1 MSTEA
6 KVGLLVILSAV
17 LVIGTVYY
25 VGNEQWGHH
34 VVPYRTYLRYA
45 GGMEPGSAVLFGGI
59 TVGRVTAVHT
69 WNEDPTEIE
78 LLLEVKE
85 GTPINANC
93 TAKLGTVSLMS
104 SPAISIT
111 TGSKHGP
118 RLKPGDV
125 ISSEETVSIDEM
137 ARKLAGIADTAQGL
151 IAQVQGEIKGLG
163 EQANTLL
170 ANLNKMTGST
180 NRRQL
185 AEILSNTNTMITQQS
200 SKIDRITDQ
209 VLVASQ
215 DADVAIKRVAPLLDH
230 VDTTVGNVNSTIDQA
245 REPLR
250 QDLLQMQ
257 STMEQARGL
266 IATIQTIARGNDDNI
281 HATIENLRVAT
292 EGLAQLST
300 GLKDRP
306 WSLVRIRQPK
316 DRKIPEQ
323 SSSLH
328 SAPSGH

>member
-17 LVIGTVYY
+17 LLIGTVYY

-45 GGMEPGSAVLFGGI
+45 GGVEPGSAVLFGGI
-59 TVGRVTAVHT
+59 TVGRVAAVRASS
-69 WNEDPTEIE
+69 EDPTEIE

-85 GTPINANC
+85 GTPVNAKC
-93 TAKLGTVSLMS
+93 TARLGAVSLMS

-111 TGSKHGP
+111 TGSNHAP
-118 RLKPGDV
+118 RLKPGDA
-125 ISSEETVSIDEM
+125 ISSQETVSIDEM
-137 ARKLAGIADTAQGL
+137 ARKLAEIADTAQGL
-151 IAQVQGEIKGLG
+151 ITQVQGEIKGISA
-163 EQANTLL
+163 QAKTLL
-170 ANLNKMTGST
+170 ANLNETTGST
-180 NRRQL
+180 NRKQI
-185 AEILSNTNTMITQQS
+185 AEILSKTNTMIAQQS

-209 VLVASQ
+209 VLTATQ

-245 REPLR
+245 REPLH

-257 STMEQARGL
+257 STMEQARSL
-266 IATIQTIARGNDDNI
+266 MASVQTIVRGNDGDI
-281 HATIENLRVAT
+281 RETIENLRVAT

-316 DRKIPEQ
+316 DRKVPEQ
-323 SSSLH
+323 SSSPHL
-328 SAPSGH
+328 APSAH

>member
-1 MSTEA
+1 
-6 KVGLLVILSAV
+6 
-17 LVIGTVYY
+17 
-25 VGNEQWGHH
+25 
-34 VVPYRTYLRYA
+34 
-45 GGMEPGSAVLFGGI
+45 
-59 TVGRVTAVHT
+59 
-69 WNEDPTEIE
+69 
-78 LLLEVKE
+78 
-85 GTPINANC
+85 
-93 TAKLGTVSLMS
+93 
-104 SPAISIT
+104 
-111 TGSKHGP
+111 
-118 RLKPGDV
+118 
-125 ISSEETVSIDEM
+125 
-137 ARKLAGIADTAQGL
+137 
-151 IAQVQGEIKGLG
+151 
-163 EQANTLL
+163 
-170 ANLNKMTGST
+170 GST

-281 HATIENLRVAT
+281 HATIENLRIAT

-300 GLKDRP
+300 ALKDRP

-328 SAPSGH
+328 PAPSGH

>member
-17 LVIGTVYY
+17 LLIGTIYY
-25 VGNEQWGHH
+25 AGNAQWGRHAIT
-34 VVPYRTYLRYA
+34 YRTYLRYA
-45 GGMEPGSAVLFGGI
+45 GGVEPGSEVLFGGI
-59 TVGRVTAVHT
+59 TVGRVAAVRA
-69 WNEDPTEIE
+69 WSEDPTEIE

-85 GTPINANC
+85 GTPVNANC
-93 TAKLGTVSLMS
+93 IARLGAVSLMS
-104 SPAISIT
+104 SPAIAIT
-111 TGSKHGP
+111 TGSNHAA

-137 ARKLAGIADTAQGL
+137 ARKLAEIADTAQGL
-151 IAQVQGEIKGLG
+151 ITQVQGEIKGLSAR
-163 EQANTLL
+163 ANTLL
-170 ANLNKMTGST
+170 ANLNEATGST
-180 NRRQL
+180 NRRQI

-230 VDTTVGNVNSTIDQA
+230 VDATVGNVNSTIDQV

-257 STMEQARGL
+257 STMEQARSL

-281 HATIENLRVAT
+281 HATIENLRIAT
-292 EGLAQLST
+292 EDLDQLST
-300 GLKDRP
+300 GLKERP

-316 DRKIPEQ
+316 ERKVPEQ
-323 SSSLH
+323 SSSPHL
-328 SAPSGH
+328 APSAH